1 MEQEWGRKRA
11 IAIASGGTPPG
22 FVEEGRMIFPLFSGV
37 RPHFS
42 RFPATMMKI

>member
-1 MEQEWGRKRA
+1 MEQEWGRKR
-11 IAIASGGTPPG
+11 TKRLPPG
-22 FVEEGRMIFPLFSGV
+22 FVEEGGMIFPLFSGV